1 MWFGGGVADA
11 GAGRRS
17 LSRSIRAADVAG
29 MRAARSAR
37 GPGVG
42 LGAFAALAVLL
53 LVVVGAGLGGPVAQ
67 AGQAQAAQAGQAQA
81 GQAGQ
86 AQAAPRHTSLRSISP
101 ADGAVLATPPTQIVL
116 VFDEAVSERFHQVVL
131 TRAGAAVSLGETAV
145 SSDTVRT
152 PIPGMLEAG
161 AYRIAYRVVA
171 TDGHPITG
179 QSAFEVAGVGS
190 PSGSAG
196 TAGSVTA
203 APTGD
208 ATPAAAGSPE
218 PPNHLPGYAISGA
231 LLLGAVGLL
240 IWDRRRR
247 RAATDFPPEPGSV

>member
-81 GQAGQ
+81 G
-86 AQAAPRHTSLRSISP
+86 PRHTSLRSISP

-152 PIPGMLEAG
+152 PIPGVLEAG